1 MATNV
6 RGIGV
11 DIVRISRM
19 RTVIA
24 RWDTRFLHR
33 VFTAREIAY
42 CESRRDPV
50 PHFAGRFAAKE
61 AGLKALGPGLRLG
74 ISWRELEVQRDRG
87 EAPRLVLSGRSREIG
102 LARGGQRML
111 LAITHDGDYALAQA
125 MLVGDVAAPDIAPD
139 TSQTLGGAPGDPGRP
154 SNAR

>member
-1 MATNV
+1 MGTNV

-11 DIVRISRM
+11 DLVRISRM
-19 RTVIA
+19 REIIA

-33 VFTAREIAY
+33 VFTPREIAY
-42 CESRRDPV
+42 CTSRRDPV

-61 AGLKALGPGLRLG
+61 AGLKALGTGLRLG

-111 LAITHDGDYALAQA
+111 LAITHDGDYALAHA
-125 MLVGDVAAPDIAPD
+125 MLVSDVGGPDIAPH
-139 TSQTLGGAPGDPGRP
+139 SGGAPGDAARP
-154 SNAR
+154 PDAR